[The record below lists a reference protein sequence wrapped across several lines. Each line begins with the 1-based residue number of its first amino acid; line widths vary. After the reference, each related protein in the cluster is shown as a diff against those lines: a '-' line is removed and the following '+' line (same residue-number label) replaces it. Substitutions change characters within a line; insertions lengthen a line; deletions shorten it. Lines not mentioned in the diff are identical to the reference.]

1 MFYLV
6 PVIIFALSLAVD
18 AVLETAAEMSA
29 ATIVENDAGV
39 AVQPIVIAP
48 DGVIDMRPE
57 AAMPQG
63 ALREAS
69 LRDAIGI

>member
-6 PVIIFALSLAVD
+6 PIIIFALSLAVD
-18 AVLETAAEMSA
+18 TVMEVVAEISSSEM
-29 ATIVENDAGV
+29 IDNDAGV
-39 AVQPIVIAP
+39 AVQPIVITP

-63 ALREAS
+63 ALRPAS

>member
-6 PVIIFALSLAVD
+6 PIIIFALSLAVD
-18 AVLETAAEMSA
+18 AVMETAAEISA
-29 ATIVENDAGV
+29 STIVESDAGV
-39 AVQPIVIAP
+39 AVQPIVISP

>member
-6 PVIIFALSLAVD
+6 PIIIFALSLAVD
-18 AVLETAAEMSA
+18 TLIEVVAEMSS
-29 ATIVENDAGV
+29 ATMVDNDAGV
-39 AVQPIVIAP
+39 AVQPIVITP

-63 ALREAS
+63 ALRAAS

>member
-6 PVIIFALSLAVD
+6 PIIIFALSLAVD
-18 AVLETAAEMSA
+18 AVVETAAEISTS
-29 ATIVENDAGV
+29 TIVENDAGV

-48 DGVIDMRPE
+48 DGVMDMRPE
-57 AAMPQG
+57 AAMPQA
-63 ALREAS
+63 ALREAP